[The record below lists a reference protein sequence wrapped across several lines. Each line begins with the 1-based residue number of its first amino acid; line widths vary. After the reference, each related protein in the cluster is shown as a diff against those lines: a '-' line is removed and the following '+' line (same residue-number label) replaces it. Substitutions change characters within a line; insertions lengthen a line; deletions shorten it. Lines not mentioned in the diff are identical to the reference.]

1 MQFFSILLKNEFYLL
16 KEHDIFLLQGSNKD
30 NKKKYLEDS
39 LVLISKEIGKVIK
52 KSSYFESEAWN
63 MSKNTSTFYNRA
75 LHIKTLYSP
84 MEILEKIYHIEL
96 IFGRKY
102 KSITDQ
108 NDFDEK
114 KKYKDREIDIDILF
128 YDHLIMHS
136 SVLTIPHPLLHF
148 RRFALEPMCEISPR
162 KYHPVFHI
170 TLLEIL
176 GLCAD
181 KFKTRRI

>member
-1 MQFFSILLKNEFYLL
+1 MQFFSILLKNIFLL
-16 KEHDIFLLQGSNKD
+16 KEHDIFLLQGSNKN
-30 NKKKYLEDS
+30 NKKNYLEES

-63 MSKNTSTFYNRA
+63 MNKNTSTFYNRA

-84 MEILEKIYHIEL
+84 MEILEKIFHIEL
-96 IFGRKY
+96 RFGRKY
-102 KSITDQ
+102 KSITDK
-108 NDFDEK
+108 NNSSEK
-114 KKYKDREIDIDILF
+114 RKYKDREIDIDILF

-136 SVLTIPHPLLHF
+136 SILTIPHPLFHF